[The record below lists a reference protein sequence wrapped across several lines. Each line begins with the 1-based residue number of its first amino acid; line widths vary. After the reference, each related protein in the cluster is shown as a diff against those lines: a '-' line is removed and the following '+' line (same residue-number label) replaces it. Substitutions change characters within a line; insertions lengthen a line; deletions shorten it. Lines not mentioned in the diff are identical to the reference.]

1 MLFILLNFEKGN
13 ISSKV
18 NTLFSY
24 LNIFFHTKRIIRLFK
39 LFSKLSEYKI
49 IITREKNVQKYPK
62 VLIGAKKA
70 GLVDEATSHIFMIIL
85 G

>member
-1 MLFILLNFEKGN
+1 MIFFLLYFEKGN

-24 LNIFFHTKRIIRLFK
+24 LNILLK
-39 LFSKLSEYKI
+39 LLSKLGESKI
-49 IITREKNVQKYPK
+49 ISTREENVQKYPK

-70 GLVDEATSHIFMIIL
+70 GLIMFHDYFRL
-85 G
+85 GQAK